1 MKWLSFLLAGAAAQ
15 AAACGLLTPREDPTR
30 LYVLATIEEL
40 EPQRAPAAQSGLSVG
55 LGPLSFPD
63 YLRRDLISR
72 DDVTRIVPLQY
83 ECWAESVDKAVA
95 RVLASNL
102 ALLSGARPVAF
113 PWYGSNAPAASVQ
126 VSFER
131 LELEQRERAVVIATW
146 SLRDATGNV
155 LVEQR
160 SRIVRDL
167 ADASGET
174 ASRELSRALAA
185 LSEEIAAAWSSASAA
200 PGS

>member
-1 MKWLSFLLAGAAAQ
+1 MKWLSFLIAAAAAQ
-15 AAACGLLTPREDPTR
+15 AAACGLLTPREDPTQ
-30 LYVLATIEEL
+30 LFVLATIEEL
-40 EPQRAPAAQSGLSVG
+40 EPQRAPAAQSGQSVG
-55 LGPLSFPD
+55 LGPLLFPD

-72 DDVTRIVPLQY
+72 DDVTRVVPLQY
-83 ECWAESVDKAVA
+83 ERWAEPVDRAVT

-102 ALLSGARPVAF
+102 AFLSGAHPVAF
-113 PWYGSNAPAASVQ
+113 PWYGANAPATSVQ
-126 VSFER
+126 MSFER
-131 LELEQRERAVVIATW
+131 FELEQRERAVVIATW
-146 SLRDATGNV
+146 SLRDASGTV

-174 ASRELSRALAA
+174 ASRELSLALAA
-185 LSEEIAAAWSSASAA
+185 LSEEIAAVWSSASPT

>member
-1 MKWLSFLLAGAAAQ
+1 MKWLSFLLVGAAAQ
-15 AAACGLLTPREDPTR
+15 TAACGLLTPREDLTR
-30 LYVLATIEEL
+30 LFVLATIEEL
-40 EPQRAPAAQSGLSVG
+40 EPQRAPAAQDGQSLGI
-55 LGPLSFPD
+55 GPLLFPD

-83 ECWAESVDKAVA
+83 ERWAEPVDRAVA
-95 RVLASNL
+95 RVLSSNL
-102 ALLSGARPVAF
+102 AFLSGAHPIAF
-113 PWYGSNAPAASVQ
+113 PWYGANAPATSVQ

-131 LELEQRERAVVIATW
+131 FELEQRERAVVIATW

-155 LVEQR
+155 LVEHR

-185 LSEEIAAAWSSASAA
+185 LSEESAAAWGSAAAA

>member
-1 MKWLSFLLAGAAAQ
+1 MKWPSFLLLCAAAQ
-15 AAACGLLTPREDPTR
+15 AASCGLLQPREDPTR
-30 LYVLATIEEL
+30 LFVLATIEEL
-40 EPQRAPAAQSGLSVG
+40 EPHRAPAVHNGLEVG
-55 LGPLSFPD
+55 LGPLLFPD
-63 YLRRDLISR
+63 YLRRELISR
-72 DDVTRIVPLQY
+72 DDVTRIVPLQD
-83 ECWAESVDKAVA
+83 ERWAEPVDRAVA

-102 ALLSGARPVAF
+102 AFLSGARPVAF
-113 PWYGSNAPAASVQ
+113 PWYGSQAPAASVQ
-126 VSFER
+126 LSFER

-146 SLRDATGNV
+146 SVRDASGNV

-185 LSEEIAAAWSSASAA
+185 LSEEIAAAWSSAAAA
-200 PGS
+200 PSG